1 MLLSQTLSQT
11 KDGEQPHIPTRM
23 CVACRSRGSKTGL
36 IRLART
42 VAGRVLV
49 DVAGKSGGRG
59 AYLCPDPACWQ
70 VALKRRSLER
80 ALRLERLHPDDRDV
94 LMQFAQGLEVAA
106 VKQG

>member
-1 MLLSQTLSQT
+1 MSQTVVSDEGTQ
-11 KDGEQPHIPTRM
+11 QHIPTRM
-23 CVACRSRGSKTGL
+23 CVACRSRESKPGL

-42 VAGRVLV
+42 VGERVLI
-49 DVAGKSGGRG
+49 DVANKSGGRG

-70 VALKRRSLER
+70 LALKRRSLER
-80 ALRLERLHPDDRDV
+80 ALRLERLHPEDRDV